1 MRHPL
6 PGLIAL
12 IAAAS
17 VAALAPEP
25 AAPAAAAL
33 SAEGQEFLRLVA
45 QDDLLQIEA
54 ARLALAK
61 STSPEVR
68 AFADGTLR
76 SRSRVQDS
84 VNQLAER
91 NGMSLPALIDTGP
104 ARRLLEELGRK
115 SGAQF
120 DLAYSQA
127 MLDAHRAAVRR
138 FEQAAHS
145 DTQDPE
151 VRTFAA
157 AQLPR
162 LRDYL
167 RMAQTLPSPH
177 QG

>member
-1 MRHPL
+1 MRR
-6 PGLIAL
+6 AL
-12 IAAAS
+12 LWLTLFAT
-17 VAALAPEP
+17 VA
-25 AAPAAAAL
+25 AAAAL
-33 SAEGQEFLRLVA
+33 PPQAQHFAAGMSAEGREFLRLVA
-45 QDDLLQIEA
+45 ADDLLQIEA
-54 ARLALAK
+54 AKLALAK
-61 STSPEVR
+61 SMSPEVR
-68 AFADGTLR
+68 AFAEGTLQ

-84 VNQLAER
+84 VAQLAER
-91 NGMSLPALIDTGP
+91 SGVSLPTAVDAG
-104 ARRLLEELGRK
+104 AAAHLLEQLRRK
-115 SGAQF
+115 SGTPF

-167 RMAQTLPSPH
+167 RMAQTLPSTH